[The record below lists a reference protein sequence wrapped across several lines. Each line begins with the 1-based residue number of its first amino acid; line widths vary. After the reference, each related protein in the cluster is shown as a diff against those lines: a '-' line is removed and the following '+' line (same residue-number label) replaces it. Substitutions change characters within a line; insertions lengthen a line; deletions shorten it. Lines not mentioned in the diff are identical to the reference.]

1 MKKLFRKFLLTVLI
15 SILISFV
22 WLRNSH
28 FFLKPPE
35 FISLFIVDLF
45 GAVNQEEVASIE
57 FFYVFF
63 ISAIIAALLVLF
75 PYKKILTI
83 LSKGRS

>member
-1 MKKLFRKFLLTVLI
+1 MRKSYRKVLLVSLI
-15 SILISFV
+15 SILISFI

-28 FFLKPPE
+28 LFPKPPE
-35 FISLFIVDLF
+35 FIALFIVDLF
-45 GAVNQEEVASIE
+45 GAANQEEIANIE
-57 FFYVFF
+57 FFYIF
-63 ISAIIAALLVLF
+63 IISTIIVALVVLL